1 MKSGRP
7 RCVTCTY
14 RCPRKRERVRNRTHR
29 DRDPSAT
36 MLCATN
42 NITYPSW
49 CHIVKDACVTGFVLE
64 TRHAG
69 PCNAYDTSP
78 LYIGKSSTRDY
89 VDNTRLLVN
98 EYCCSSRSLFK
109 LSLYSSSR
117 CWTRTY
123 SNIRIIL
130 DPFSFLICTL
140 LLSLFLSF
148 VFVFEN
154 IINEIDRNEIVMV
167 QLYELFAL
175 HRMSI
180 NNKLVITWETF
191 IGKLIRLLL
200 F

>member
-98 EYCCSSRSLFK
+98 EYCCSSRSLLK
-109 LSLYSSSR
+109 LSLYSSSLAR
-117 CWTRTY
+117 RWTR
-123 SNIRIIL
+123 IRICSIDL
-130 DPFSFLICTL
+130 HYPLSCFFLTFT
-140 LLSLFLSF
+140 LLSLFAFLFSPRLR
-148 VFVFEN
+148 
-154 IINEIDRNEIVMV
+154 IIDEIDRSEIIMV
-167 QLYELFAL
+167 
-175 HRMSI
+175 
-180 NNKLVITWETF
+180 
-191 IGKLIRLLL
+191 
-200 F
+200 

>member
-98 EYCCSSRSLFK
+98 EYCCSSRSLLK
-109 LSLYSSSR
+109 LSLYSSSLAR
-117 CWTRTY
+117 RWTRIFEYVRSICT
-123 SNIRIIL
+123 IL
-130 DPFSFLICTL
+130 FPVFSWLLHYYLSLLFSFLLVWEL
-140 LLSLFLSF
+140 LMKSIEVKLLWYNYKNYLH
-148 VFVFEN
+148 N
-154 IINEIDRNEIVMV
+154 I
-167 QLYELFAL
+167 
-175 HRMSI
+175 
-180 NNKLVITWETF
+180 F
-191 IGKLIRLLL
+191 IAIFKLIKANYKNLI
-200 F
+200 

>member
-130 DPFSFLICTL
+130 FPSWFVHYYCLFSFRSFSFSRILLMKSIEVKLLWYNYTNYLHYIVCQLIIN
-140 LLSLFLSF
+140 LLSREKHL
-148 VFVFEN
+148 
-154 IINEIDRNEIVMV
+154 
-167 QLYELFAL
+167 
-175 HRMSI
+175 
-180 NNKLVITWETF
+180 
-191 IGKLIRLLL
+191 
-200 F
+200 

>member
-98 EYCCSSRSLFK
+98 ENTVVPAVVYWNYLCIRVVLLDAEHVFE
-109 LSLYSSSR
+109 
-117 CWTRTY
+117 Y
-123 SNIRIIL
+123 SNIL
-130 DPFSFLICTL
+130 DRFARFFFLFCTL
-140 LLSLFLSF
+140 LLSVFAFLFSF
-148 VFVFEN
+148 
-154 IINEIDRNEIVMV
+154 R
-167 QLYELFAL
+167 LF
-175 HRMSI
+175 SFQ
-180 NNKLVITWETF
+180 NY
-191 IGKLIRLLL
+191 
-200 F
+200 